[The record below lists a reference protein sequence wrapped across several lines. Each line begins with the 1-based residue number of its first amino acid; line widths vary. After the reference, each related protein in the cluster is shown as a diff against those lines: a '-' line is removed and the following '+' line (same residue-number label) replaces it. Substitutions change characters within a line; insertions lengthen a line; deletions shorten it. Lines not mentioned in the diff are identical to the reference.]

1 MTDPNPLTNALV
13 LNTQLTVRGVTPTG
27 DKVRPIADG
36 GFPTSNLLLA
46 SRRTE
51 DLTNRRTPFD
61 FISITAH
68 GLPVFASFHSTLFHQ
83 QDALIH
89 PRDNCFCLAE
99 SVFRAIGEVFCYEGA
114 RHDSE
119 ILLR

>member
-27 DKVRPIADG
+27 DKARPIADG
-36 GFPTSNLLLA
+36 GFSTSNLLLA

-61 FISITAH
+61 SISITAQ

-89 PRDNCFCLAE
+89 PRDSRFCLAE
-99 SVFRAIGEVFCYEGA
+99 SVFRAIGEVFCHDGA
-114 RHDSE
+114 TND
-119 ILLR
+119 